1 MAALRRAVVLAF
13 VVLGCSS
20 GGDPAKTA
28 WWLDL
33 IASRTAKDNFL
44 RGDASPLP
52 LEARSQFAGLAYFDP
67 DPHFRVDA
75 TFTPAAGADTVWVT
89 TSAATREA
97 YLRHGT
103 CDFKLDGRALH
114 LACYRSPESGALFV
128 PFTDATSNHTTYG
141 GGRYLDVV
149 IPATGPV
156 QLDFNRAYNPY
167 CAYAPG
173 WVCPLPPAENH
184 LAVEIRAG
192 EKSPHGH

>member
-1 MAALRRAVVLAF
+1 MLAWRRAGLLTLA
-13 VVLGCSS
+13 VLGCSS
-20 GGDPAKTA
+20 GGDPEKTA

-33 IASRTAKDNFL
+33 IAMRAAKDTFL

-52 LEARSQFAGLAYFDP
+52 VEARANFKGLVYYDP
-67 DPHFRVDA
+67 DPQSRVDA
-75 TFTPAAGADTVWVT
+75 TFTPAAAADTVWVT

-103 CDFKLDGRALH
+103 CNFTLDGQALQ
-114 LACYRSPESGALFV
+114 LACYRSPESGELFV

-149 IPATGPV
+149 IGPDNNV
-156 QLDFNRAYNPY
+156 QLDFNRAYSPY

-184 LAVEIRAG
+184 LPVEIRAG
-192 EKSPHGH
+192 EKILDGH

>member
-1 MAALRRAVVLAF
+1 MPAWRRALLLAIF
-13 VVLGCSS
+13 LGCSS

-33 IASRTAKDNFL
+33 VAMRRAKDNFM

-52 LEARSQFAGLAYFDP
+52 LEARARFTGLVYFDP
-67 DPHFRVDA
+67 DPRFRVDA
-75 TFTPAAGADTVWVT
+75 TFTPAAAADTVWVT

-97 YLRHGT
+97 YLRHGACAFT
-103 CDFKLDGRALH
+103 LDGQDLR

-128 PFTDATSNHTTYG
+128 PFTDATSNRTTYG
-141 GGRYLDVV
+141 GGRYLDVEIAADGKV
-149 IPATGPV
+149 E
-156 QLDFNRAYNPY
+156 LDFNRAYSPY

-184 LAVEIRAG
+184 LGVEIRAG
-192 EKSPHGH
+192 EKILHEH